1 MNLMGNVGAWLTL
14 STFYQ
19 FLAIVGVFSVVVFF
33 HELGH
38 FVVARRCGVRVMV
51 FSIGFGKELT
61 GFNDRHG
68 TRWKLSAIPL
78 GGYVKFFGDE
88 NAASVPDA
96 QAVRQMSEEDRRD
109 SFFHKPVPVR
119 MAVVAAGP
127 IANFVLAILIYA
139 AVFMMFG
146 KQETAARV
154 DEVIPGSA
162 AEAAGFQPGDVV
174 LSIDGKPIESFSDMQ
189 RVVSV
194 SAGQSLLFV
203 VDRGAKQ
210 VELRAV
216 PTLKEE
222 KDIFGIVHRIGQLG
236 IKRSIAPGD
245 IKTERVGPLTAIQL
259 GVIESWTVVE
269 RTLSYLKG
277 VFTGRESADQLSGP
291 VGIVRVTG
299 KVATLGFSP
308 LMQLAAMLSVSIGLL
323 NLFPIPLLDGGHL
336 LFYTI
341 EAIRGKPLSERAQEI
356 GFRIG
361 LAIVLMLMIFATYND
376 ILHLAAS

>member
-1 MNLMGNVGAWLTL
+1 MNLLGNIGSWLTL
-14 STFYQ
+14 STLYQ
-19 FLAIVGVFSVVVFF
+19 FVAIVGVFSVVVFF

-38 FVVARRCGVRVMV
+38 FVVARRCGVRVVV

-96 QAVRQMSEEDRRD
+96 QAVQHMSEEERRD
-109 SFFHKPVPVR
+109 SFFYKPVPVR

-127 IANFVLAILIYA
+127 VANFILAILIYA
-139 AVFMMFG
+139 AVFMVFG

-154 DEVIPGSA
+154 DEVIPSSA
-162 AEAAGFQPGDVV
+162 AAAAGFQPGDVV

-194 SAGQSLLFV
+194 SAGRSLLFV
-203 VDRGAKQ
+203 VDRAGKE

-216 PTLKEE
+216 PALKEE

-236 IKRSIAPGD
+236 IKHSIAPGD
-245 IKTERVGPLTAIQL
+245 VKTERVGPLTALQL
-259 GVIESWTVVE
+259 GVVESWMVVE
-269 RTLSYLKG
+269 RTLSYVKG

-299 KVATLGFSP
+299 KVATLGIGP

-336 LFYTI
+336 LFYAI
-341 EAIRGKPLSERAQEI
+341 EAVRGKPLSERAQEI